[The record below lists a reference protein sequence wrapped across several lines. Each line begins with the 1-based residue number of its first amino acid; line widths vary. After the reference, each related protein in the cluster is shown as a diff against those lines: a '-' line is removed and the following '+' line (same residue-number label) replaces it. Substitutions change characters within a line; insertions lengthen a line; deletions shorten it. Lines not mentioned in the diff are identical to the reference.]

1 MTNQAQR
8 FIELHSRA
16 FPGVPIP
23 PLPRHPE
30 ELGLSVQLALRDAD
44 AGWWQN
50 QFGGRDDR
58 GEQAR
63 LPADV
68 EQRMLA
74 GTPHPEDEAALRKAN
89 MDFYANAAAAQREQV
104 IERAREATR
113 AREKAIFQQQAQKS
127 AELRSMGILGRM
139 AASPLRPTRSL
150 KPVPNGASQAN
161 DGVGSSYG
169 QTHSGGIR

>member
-8 FIELHSRA
+8 FIELHSRM

-23 PLPRHPE
+23 PLPRHPS
-30 ELGLSVQLALRDAD
+30 ELQLGAQLALRDAD
-44 AGWWQN
+44 ASWWQN
-50 QFGGRDDR
+50 QFGGRNDK

-89 MDFYANAAAAQREQV
+89 MDYYANEAAAARQQV
-104 IERAREATR
+104 IDRARQVTR
-113 AREKAIFQQQAQKS
+113 AREKAIYEEQARKS
-127 AELRSMGILGRM
+127 AEFRSMGLLGRL
-139 AASPLRPTRSL
+139 AASPVSER
-150 KPVPNGASQAN
+150 AAAQARA
-161 DGVGSSYG
+161 
-169 QTHSGGIR
+169 QWGITE

>member
-8 FIELHSRA
+8 FIELHSRM
-16 FPGVPIP
+16 FPEQPIP

-30 ELGLSVQLALRDAD
+30 ELGLSVQLALRDAG

-50 QFGGRDDR
+50 QFGGRDNR

-74 GTPHPEDEAALRKAN
+74 GTPYPEDEGALRAAN
-89 MDFYANAAAAQREQV
+89 MDYYANAAAAQREQ
-104 IERAREATR
+104 IIDRARQATR
-113 AREKAIFQQQAQKS
+113 EREKAEYEAEVARSKHFREGSLLERLASSPVSPQA
-127 AELRSMGILGRM
+127 AATARREWGI
-139 AASPLRPTRSL
+139 SE
-150 KPVPNGASQAN
+150 
-161 DGVGSSYG
+161 
-169 QTHSGGIR
+169 

>member
-1 MTNQAQR
+1 MSNQAQR

-16 FPGVPIP
+16 FPGVPVP
-23 PLPRHPE
+23 PMPRHPG

-50 QFGGRDDR
+50 QFGGRNDR

-74 GTPHPEDEAALRKAN
+74 GTPYPEDEAALRKAN
-89 MDFYANAAAAQREQV
+89 MDYYANAAAAQRQQV
-104 IERAREATR
+104 IDRARQATR
-113 AREKAIFQQQAQKS
+113 AREKEQYAAERARYQAWS
-127 AELRSMGILGRM
+127 EASLLERM
-139 AASPLRPTRSL
+139 AASPVS
-150 KPVPNGASQAN
+150 AEQAAAARRQW
-161 DGVGSSYG
+161 GI
-169 QTHSGGIR
+169 SG

>member
-23 PLPRHPE
+23 PLPRHPS
-30 ELGLSVQLALRDAD
+30 ELGLSIQLALRDAD
-44 AGWWQN
+44 AAWWQN

-74 GTPHPEDEAALRKAN
+74 GTPHPEDEAALRRAN
-89 MDFYANAAAAQREQV
+89 MDYYANAAAAQREQV

-127 AELRSMGILGRM
+127 AEFRSMGILGRM
-139 AASPLRPTRSL
+139 AASPLSA
-150 KPVPNGASQAN
+150 NAIAQARA
-161 DGVGSSYG
+161 
-169 QTHSGGIR
+169 QWGITGE

>member
-16 FPGVPIP
+16 FPGVPVP
-23 PLPRHPE
+23 PMPSHPG

-50 QFGGRDDR
+50 QFGGRNDS

-74 GTPHPEDEAALRKAN
+74 GTPYPEDEAALRKAN
-89 MDFYANAAAAQREQV
+89 MDYYANAAAAQRQQV
-104 IERAREATR
+104 IERARQATR
-113 AREKAIFQQQAQKS
+113 AREQEQYAAARAR
-127 AELRSMGILGRM
+127 AEAWNEASLLERM
-139 AASPLRPTRSL
+139 AASPVS
-150 KPVPNGASQAN
+150 ADQAAAARRQW
-161 DGVGSSYG
+161 GI
-169 QTHSGGIR
+169 SG

>member
-23 PLPRHPE
+23 PLPRHPG

-50 QFGGRDDR
+50 QFGGRDNR

-74 GTPHPEDEAALRKAN
+74 GTPYPEDEGALRAAN
-89 MDFYANAAAAQREQV
+89 MDYYANAAAVQREQ
-104 IERAREATR
+104 IIDRARQATR
-113 AREKAIFQQQAQKS
+113 EREKAQYE
-127 AELRSMGILGRM
+127 AEVARSKHFREGSLLERL
-139 AASPLRPTRSL
+139 AASPVSP
-150 KPVPNGASQAN
+150 QAAAAARREW
-161 DGVGSSYG
+161 
-169 QTHSGGIR
+169 GISE

>member
-23 PLPRHPE
+23 PLPRHPS
-30 ELGLSVQLALRDAD
+30 ELGLSIQLALRDAD
-44 AGWWQN
+44 AAWWQN

-74 GTPHPEDEAALRKAN
+74 GNHIPRMRVLC
-89 MDFYANAAAAQREQV
+89 AQRTW
-104 IERAREATR
+104 ITT
-113 AREKAIFQQQAQKS
+113 
-127 AELRSMGILGRM
+127 
-139 AASPLRPTRSL
+139 PTRL
-150 KPVPNGASQAN
+150 QRNAS
-161 DGVGSSYG
+161 
-169 QTHSGGIR
+169 R

>member
-23 PLPRHPE
+23 PLPRHPG

-50 QFGGRDDR
+50 QFGGRDDS
-58 GEQAR
+58 GEAAR

-74 GTPHPEDEAALRKAN
+74 GTPDPEDEGALRAAK
-89 MDFYANAAAAQREQV
+89 MDYYPNAA
-104 IERAREATR
+104 
-113 AREKAIFQQQAQKS
+113 
-127 AELRSMGILGRM
+127 
-139 AASPLRPTRSL
+139 
-150 KPVPNGASQAN
+150 GA
-161 DGVGSSYG
+161 
-169 QTHSGGIR
+169 

>member
-23 PLPRHPE
+23 PLPRHPG

-50 QFGGRDDR
+50 AFGGRDNN
-58 GEQAR
+58 GEAAR

-74 GTPHPEDEAALRKAN
+74 GTPYPEDEGALRAAN
-89 MDFYANAAAAQREQV
+89 MDYYANAAAAQREQ
-104 IERAREATR
+104 IIDRARQATR
-113 AREKAIFQQQAQKS
+113 AREKEQYEAEVARFQRFREGS
-127 AELRSMGILGRM
+127 LLERM
-139 AASPLRPTRSL
+139 AASPVSPEAAAAARAEW
-150 KPVPNGASQAN
+150 GI
-161 DGVGSSYG
+161 
-169 QTHSGGIR
+169 SG

>member
-16 FPGVPIP
+16 FPGLPIP
-23 PLPRHPE
+23 PLPRHPG

-50 QFGGRDDR
+50 QFGGRDDN
-58 GEQAR
+58 GEAAR

-74 GTPHPEDEAALRKAN
+74 GTPYPEDEGALRAAN
-89 MDFYANAAAAQREQV
+89 MDYYANAAGAQREQV
-104 IERAREATR
+104 LDRARQATR
-113 AREKAIFQQQAQKS
+113 AREQEQYAAERARAQAWDEASLLQRMAMSPVS
-127 AELRSMGILGRM
+127 AEQAAAARAEWGI
-139 AASPLRPTRSL
+139 
-150 KPVPNGASQAN
+150 
-161 DGVGSSYG
+161 
-169 QTHSGGIR
+169 SG